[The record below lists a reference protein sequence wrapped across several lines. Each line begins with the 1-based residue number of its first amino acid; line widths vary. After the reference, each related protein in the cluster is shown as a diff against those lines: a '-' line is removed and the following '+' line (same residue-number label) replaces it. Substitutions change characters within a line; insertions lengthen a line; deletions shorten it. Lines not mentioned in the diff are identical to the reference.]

1 MNHTRAAKAATVL
14 LSLALVTTAC
24 GGDDDA
30 ADTPADTPAVTGS
43 DTTADSTPAGTMAP
57 SSATTGSPAP
67 ASTTPTPTVGTTAGT
82 TDAPTSDA
90 FPVTI
95 DHKYGTTTID
105 AEPERVVSVGFAE
118 HDGLLALGV
127 EPIAVR
133 DWYGEQ
139 PYATWPWAQ
148 DELGDLQPEVI
159 PAEAI
164 NFEQIAAL
172 EPDLIIGI
180 NSGMTDTEYATLSAI
195 APTVTQP
202 AEFVDYGTPWREALA
217 ITGRATGRSAQA
229 AEVTAEV
236 ESLYAGVRA
245 EHPEFAGATAAVA
258 FQFQGQPGAYATGD
272 ARAQMLAELGFVTPP
287 EFDELAGDQFYFS
300 LSAEQ
305 LPILDTDV
313 IVWLVSDAP
322 TIAEIRDTALRPT
335 LRAFAEGREVVADPM
350 LAGAF
355 SHGSPLSIPFVLD
368 ELVPELAFAVD
379 GDAATA
385 VPSAA
390 QIQPGYEPTAGEQL
404 EGDAAAAG
412 ATWSVVFDSNVP
424 YADKAAHIEDAAALQ
439 ATIEAYTSAGEAM
452 GGITLTPTDVVVDG
466 DTATITYDV
475 LFGDAVAYSA
485 MEGSI
490 SLIDGTWVIGRD
502 EFCGF
507 MASARNACPL

>member
-1 MNHTRAAKAATVL
+1 VNRTRAAKAATVL
-14 LSLALVTTAC
+14 LSLTLVAAAC

-30 ADTPADTPAVTGS
+30 ADSPADTPANTPS
-43 DTTADSTPAGTMAP
+43 DTTADPAPT
-57 SSATTGSPAP
+57 ATTA
-67 ASTTPTPTVGTTAGT
+67 AATVGSAAPVGTSVTTAADT
-82 TDAPTSDA
+82 TGAPVSDA

-95 DHKYGTTTID
+95 DHKYGATTID
-105 AEPERVVSVGFAE
+105 AEPQRVVSVGFAE

-127 EPIAVR
+127 EPVAVR

-148 DELGDLQPEVI
+148 DELGDLGPEVI

-180 NSGMTDTEYATLSAI
+180 NSGMTDTEYATLAAI
-195 APTVTQP
+195 APTVAQP
-202 AEFVDYGTPWREALA
+202 AEFVDYGTPWRDALA
-217 ITGRATGRSAQA
+217 ITGRATGRHTEA
-229 AEVTAEV
+229 AAVTAAV
-236 ESLYAGVRA
+236 EELYAGVREA
-245 EHPEFAGATAAVA
+245 HPEFAGATASVA

-305 LPILDTDV
+305 IATLDTDV
-313 IVWLVSDAP
+313 IVWLGSDEA
-322 TIAEIRDTALRPT
+322 TIADIRDTALRPT

-368 ELVPELAFAVD
+368 ELVPELALAVD
-379 GDAATA
+379 GDAATP

-390 QIQPGYEPTAGEQL
+390 QIQPGYEPTAGA
-404 EGDAAAAG
+404 GDAATAG
-412 ATWSVVFDSNVP
+412 EAWARVFDSNVP
-424 YADKAAHIEDAAALQ
+424 YADKAAHIEDAAGLQ
-439 ATIEAYTSAGEAM
+439 TTIESYTTAGEAM
-452 GGITLTPTDVVVDG
+452 GGITLTPTDVVVNG
-466 DTATITYDV
+466 DTASITYDV
-475 LFGDAVAYSA
+475 LFGTTVAYSA
-485 MEGSI
+485 LDGTI
-490 SLIDGTWVIGRD
+490 SRVDGTWVVGRD
-502 EFCGF
+502 EFCSF
-507 MASARNACPL
+507 MASARNACPA

>member
-1 MNHTRAAKAATVL
+1 VNHTRAAQAVTVL
-14 LSLALVTTAC
+14 LSLSLVTAAC
-24 GGDDDA
+24 GGDDGA
-30 ADTPADTPAVTGS
+30 
-43 DTTADSTPAGTMAP
+43 
-57 SSATTGSPAP
+57 SATTSADTAP
-67 ASTTPTPTVGTTAGT
+67 AASTAPGASPTTSATSAAAASDGSAGT
-82 TDAPTSDA
+82 TPASASDATDAPDADA

-95 DHKYGTTTID
+95 EHKYGATTIA
-105 AEPERVVSVGFAE
+105 AEPQRVVSVGFAE

-180 NSGMTDTEYATLSAI
+180 NSGMTDTEYATLAAI
-195 APTVTQP
+195 APTVAQP
-202 AEFVDYGTPWREALA
+202 ADFVDYGTPWRDALA
-217 ITGRATGRSAQA
+217 IAGQATGRSAEA
-229 AEVTAEV
+229 AAVIAEV
-236 ESLYAGVRA
+236 EALYAAVRA
-245 EHPEFAGATAAVA
+245 AHPEFAGATASVA
-258 FQFQGQPGAYATGD
+258 FQFQGQSGAYATGD

-305 LPILDTDV
+305 LPTLDTDV
-313 IVWLVSDAP
+313 IVWLGSDAA
-322 TIAEIRDTALRPT
+322 TITEIRDTALRPT
-335 LRAFAEGREVVADPM
+335 LRAFAEGREVVADAM

-368 ELVPELAFAVD
+368 ELVPDLALAVD
-379 GDAATA
+379 GDAATV

-390 QIQPGYEPTAGEQL
+390 QIQPGYEPAAGEEI
-404 EGDAAAAG
+404 EGDAGAAWAK
-412 ATWSVVFDSNVP
+412 VFDSNVP
-424 YADKAAHIEDAAALQ
+424 YADKAAHIEDAAVLQ
-439 ATIEAYTSAGEAM
+439 ATIEAYTTAGETM
-452 GGITLTPTDVVVDG
+452 GGITLTPTDVAVHG
-466 DTATITYDV
+466 ATATVTYDV
-475 LFGDAVAYSA
+475 LFGGTVAYSA
-485 MEGSI
+485 LEGSI
-490 SLIDGTWVIGRD
+490 SLIDGTWVVGRD

-507 MASARNACPL
+507 MASARNACPA